1 MAVEFSAWDEQV
13 DESTHVVA
21 VRGEIDIFTA
31 PEFKERI
38 TGAIDAGRDLVVVD
52 LGGTTFIDSS
62 SLGVL
67 ISAHRRLT
75 GRDGRLVIA
84 CDVAA
89 VLNTFKITGLDSVL
103 EITKDR
109 DAALAAL
116 TDEPDGSSDRG
127 AAAA

>member
-52 LGGTTFIDSS
+52 LGATSFIDSS

-67 ISAHRRLT
+67 ISAHRRLS

-84 CDVAA
+84 CDVPA
-89 VLNTFKITGLDSVL
+89 VLNTFKITGLDAVL
-103 EITKDR
+103 EITGSR
-109 DAALAAL
+109 DEALA
-116 TDEPDGSSDRG
+116 TRGGDDGPAER
-127 AAAA
+127 AA

>member
-1 MAVEFSAWDEQV
+1 MALEFSAWDEQV

-52 LGGTTFIDSS
+52 LGGTSFIDSS

-67 ISAHRRLT
+67 ISAHRRLS

-84 CDVAA
+84 CDVPA
-89 VLNTFKITGLDSVL
+89 VLNTFKITGLDAVL
-103 EITKDR
+103 EIVPTR
-109 DAALAAL
+109 AEGLA
-116 TDEPDGSSDRG
+116 GSPG
-127 AAAA
+127 GGPTEQVA

>member
-52 LGGTTFIDSS
+52 LGGTSFIDSS

-67 ISAHRRLT
+67 ISAHRRLS

-84 CDVAA
+84 CDVPA
-89 VLNTFKITGLDSVL
+89 VLNTFKITGLDAVL
-103 EITKDR
+103 EIVATR
-109 DAALAAL
+109 DEGLATARGGGPTEQAA
-116 TDEPDGSSDRG
+116 
-127 AAAA
+127 